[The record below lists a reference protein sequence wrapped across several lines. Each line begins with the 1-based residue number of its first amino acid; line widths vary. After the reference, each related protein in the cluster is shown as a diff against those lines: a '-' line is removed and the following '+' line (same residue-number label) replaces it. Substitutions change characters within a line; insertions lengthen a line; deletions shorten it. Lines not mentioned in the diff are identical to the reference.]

1 MFKQKFTLEARKE
14 EASRILSKYPNRI
27 PVICERANNEIKD
40 LDKKKY
46 LIPSDLKMIDFL
58 MVIRRRLR
66 LPAHQSIF
74 VFVNDKLINGSEM
87 MSKVYEEEQDEDRFL
102 YVMYGGES
110 TFG

>member
-1 MFKQKFTLEARKE
+1 MFRQKHSLEARKE
-14 EASRILSKYPNRI
+14 ESKRILSKYPQRI
-27 PVICERANNEIKD
+27 PVICERANNNIKD

-46 LIPSDLKMIDFL
+46 LIPNDLKMIDFL
-58 MVIRRRLR
+58 MVVRRRLQ

-74 VFVNDKLINGSEM
+74 VFVNDKLINGSEL
-87 MSKVYEEEQDEDRFL
+87 MSVIYENEVDDDGFL

>member
-1 MFKQKFTLEARKE
+1 MFRQKYTLEARKE
-14 EASRILSKYPNRI
+14 ESKRILSKYPDRI
-27 PVICERANNEIKD
+27 PVICERANNNIKD
-40 LDKKKY
+40 LEKKKY
-46 LIPSDLKMIDFL
+46 LIPNDLKMIDFL
-58 MVIRRRLR
+58 MVVRRRLQ

-87 MSKVYEEEQDEDRFL
+87 MSKIYQQEMDEDGFL

>member
-1 MFKQKFTLEARKE
+1 MFRQKHNLASRKE
-14 EASRILSKYPNRI
+14 EARRILEKYPSRI
-27 PVICERANNEIKD
+27 PVICERANNNIKD

-46 LIPSDLKMIDFL
+46 LIPEDLKMIDFL
-58 MVIRRRLR
+58 MVVRRRLK

-74 VFVNDKLINGSEM
+74 VFVNEKLINGSEM
-87 MSKVYEEEQDEDRFL
+87 MKVIYDNEKDEDGFL